1 MIMLKIG
8 VLRRLYAELKRV
20 RRRERSRRELI
31 AMDERELRDIGASRG
46 MAVHEA
52 DKPFWKA

>member
-1 MIMLKIG
+1 MLKIG
-8 VLRRLYAELKRV
+8 VLLRLYAELKRV

-31 AMDERELRDIGASRG
+31 TMDERELRDIGASRCI
-46 MAVHEA
+46 AVHEA